1 MDGSK
6 FNQILN
12 KPLEMAKDII
22 VLPKRENFAKSVHPV
37 GGNDNIF
44 GDPGF
49 DATLLTSLSLLR
61 LKRLGPGHGTRQK
74 WQTLRK

>member
-6 FNQILN
+6 FHQILN

-22 VLPKRENFAKSVHPV
+22 FLPKRENFAKSVHPV

>member
-1 MDGSK
+1 
-6 FNQILN
+6 
-12 KPLEMAKDII
+12 MAKDVIFFAK
-22 VLPKRENFAKSVHPV
+22 VEKFAKSAHPV